1 MLAGAGAALRGHQQH
16 LDLGHVLLQQP
27 HLPLQALHLLKST
40 KTSGPSGLPE
50 PAGPELPGTYA
61 DGLLQLGQ
69 RSREAVLDLAHP
81 AVGAVQLVLEIRNV
95 ANLRHFLQNRA
106 EALQSGPDLSR
117 VVQNALKGQRNRRV
131 ITAPG
136 WALKKKKKKKS
147 AIAPWRPTVEGQ
159 AWGCWFDTDLQRQGP
174 AAQTLGAG
182 VGAGRRQPGLGP
194 PHPGLS
200 TADHLLVLLQPRLHL
215 SRKNKNTSINI
226 HKYKYKYTYIYIN
239 IQIQIYIY
247 KYTNIN
253 IQI

>member
-1 MLAGAGAALRGHQQH
+1 MLAGAGAALRGPQQL

-27 HLPLQALHLLKST
+27 HLPLQALHLLKGT
-40 KTSGPSGLPE
+40 DTTVPSGLLE
-50 PAGPELPGTYA
+50 PAEPEGPGTYA

-95 ANLRHFLQNRA
+95 AKLRHFLQNQA

-136 WALKKKKKKKS
+136 WALKINHRPL
-147 AIAPWRPTVEGQ
+147 AADCGRTGRGWRL
-159 AWGCWFDTDLQRQGP
+159 DTDLQRQGP
-174 AAQTLGAG
+174 AAQTPGAG
-182 VGAGRRQPGLGP
+182 VGAGHRQPGLGP

-200 TADHLLVLLQPRLHL
+200 AADHLLVLLQPRLHL
-215 SRKNKNTSINI
+215 SSKNINT
-226 HKYKYKYTYIYIN
+226 YKYI
-239 IQIQIYIY
+239 
-247 KYTNIN
+247 
-253 IQI
+253 